1 MAAVAARYAGEVNF
15 LGVAGRANDPSSV
28 TQFVQDTG
36 VGNVTHVIDDG
47 GDIWLGF
54 GVPTQPAF
62 AFIDDDGSVQL
73 VVGRQGQE
81 SLSEVAER
89 LIAS

>member
-1 MAAVAARYAGEVNF
+1 MAAVAAEYAGEVNF
-15 LGVAGRANDPSSV
+15 LGIAGRGEVDAMERFLV
-28 TQFVQDTG
+28 ETG
-36 VGNVTHVIDDG
+36 VSNVTHVNDAG
-47 GDIWLGF
+47 GDIWTAF

-81 SLSEVAER
+81 SLSEEADR
-89 LIAS
+89 LLAS

>member
-1 MAAVAARYAGEVNF
+1 MAAVAAEYAGEVNF
-15 LGVAGRANDPSSV
+15 LGVAGRGQV
-28 TQFVQDTG
+28 GEMEQFIADTG
-36 VGNVTHVIDDG
+36 VGNVTHVADETG
-47 GDIWLGF
+47 TIWREF

-73 VVGRQGQE
+73 VIGRQGQQ
-81 SLSEVAER
+81 SLSEVADR